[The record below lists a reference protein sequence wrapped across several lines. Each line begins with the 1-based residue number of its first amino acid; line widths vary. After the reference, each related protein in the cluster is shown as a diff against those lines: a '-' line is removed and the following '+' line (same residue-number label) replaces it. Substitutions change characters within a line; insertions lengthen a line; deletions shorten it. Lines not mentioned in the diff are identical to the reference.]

1 MRSLLAGLFLS
12 ASIIGCASAQP
23 APAPDTLQLEG
34 VAALVNDEPITFFD
48 VRQRVRMLMVTLRAQ
63 PTEEI
68 LQQLS
73 STAIEQLIDERL
85 QLQQAK
91 EFDLEISDDRISN
104 SIAQL
109 AQQSGATKET
119 LESEFQQNG
128 ISMRTL
134 EDQTRADLAWNIIVR
149 ERWGRNIRVSK
160 DRINAQME
168 QFVSDSQNTN
178 YQIAEIF
185 LFAPD
190 EDTKAQA
197 IAGAAT
203 LIEQLQAGAPFSA
216 MASQISRSP
225 TAAAG
230 GDIGWVTLD
239 ELQGLNPALVEP
251 VSNASRPG
259 ILEPIVADNGVY
271 IIALRGKREPQE
283 AVPRV
288 ELMQL
293 VAINEDKETLERGMR
308 NVESCSEL
316 DQQAEGNDN
325 LVAADLGMLKIS
337 ELANQPQ
344 TLVANLQDGQFSEV
358 FEMSRGLAALML
370 CRRENGAEGLPT
382 DDQVENQL
390 YGREINMISERELRN
405 MRNDATI
412 LR

>member
-1 MRSLLAGLFLS
+1 MRALLASLFLGSLIS
-12 ASIIGCASAQP
+12 AQASAQQ
-23 APAPDTLQLEG
+23 AAAADILQLEG

-48 VRQRVRMLMVTLRAQ
+48 VRQRVRMLVVTLRAQ
-63 PTEEI
+63 PTEEV

-73 STAIEQLIDERL
+73 GTALEQLIDERL

-91 EFDLEISDDRISN
+91 EFDLEISEDRIAG

-109 AQQSGATKET
+109 AEQSGSDMATLT
-119 LESEFQQNG
+119 SEFHQNG

-134 EDQTRADLAWNIIVR
+134 EEQTRADMAWNIIVR

-168 QFVSDSQNTN
+168 QFESDSLSTN

-190 EDTKAQA
+190 EATKSEAL
-197 IAGAAT
+197 AGAQT
-203 LIEQLQAGAPFSA
+203 LIGQLKEGVPFQA
-216 MASQISRSP
+216 MARQISRSP

-239 ELQGLNPALVEP
+239 ELEALNPALVEP
-251 VSNASRPG
+251 VSNAERPG
-259 ILEPIVADNGVY
+259 VLEPIVAENGVY
-271 IIALRGKREPQE
+271 IIALRGKREPQK

-288 ELMQL
+288 TLMQL
-293 VAINEDKETLERGMR
+293 VALNGSESTLERGMR
-308 NVESCSEL
+308 NIDSCGGLENRA
-316 DQQAEGNDN
+316 DDNDD
-325 LVAADLGMLKIS
+325 LFAADLGTLKLT
-337 ELANQPQ
+337 ELADQP
-344 TLVANLQDGQFSEV
+344 LSLISDLQEGQFSAP
-358 FEMSRGLAALML
+358 FEMSRGHAALML
-370 CRRENGAEGLPT
+370 CDRNDAAEGLPT
-382 DDQVENQL
+382 NDQVENQL

-412 LR
+412 LQ